1 MCCTLQQRKY
11 VLLKPRIRSRG
22 QYLQE
27 QRTILTGVEDNTY
40 RSRGQYLQEQRTILT
55 GAEDNTYRSR
65 GQYLQE

>member
-1 MCCTLQQRKY
+1 
-11 VLLKPRIRSRG
+11 VL
-22 QYLQE
+22 YLAAEKICPTKTKNKE
-27 QRTILTGVEDNTY
+27 QRTILTGAEDNTY